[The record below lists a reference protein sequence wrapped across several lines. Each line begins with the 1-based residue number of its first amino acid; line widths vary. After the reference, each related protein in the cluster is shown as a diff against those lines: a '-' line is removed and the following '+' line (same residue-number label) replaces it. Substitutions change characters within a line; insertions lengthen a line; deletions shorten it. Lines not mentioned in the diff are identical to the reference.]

1 MVAYNDILPCYIME
15 SNIKQDETTRTK
27 RKGAKSM
34 NATRKL
40 ESTAEKRTVD
50 TAGLQAMLS
59 SERKTAVEIGIAAG
73 ARIQV
78 GRRVLWNVNKVQEYL
93 DCISE

>member
-50 TAGLQAMLS
+50 TAGLHAMLS
-59 SERKTAVEIGIAAG
+59 SGRKTAVEIGIAAG

>member
-59 SERKTAVEIGIAAG
+59 SGRKTAVEIGIAAG